1 MIRLALMFI
10 IQRRRH
16 YDKATLC
23 QLSDL
28 VHQQEAIPNFQELLE
43 QWLQG
48 NIYVP
53 RKIQLHKQ
61 FVKHYPDTV

>member
-1 MIRLALMFI
+1 MRLALMFV

-28 VHQQEAIPNFQELLE
+28 VHQKSLAIPNLLE
-43 QWLQG
+43 IL
-48 NIYVP
+48 
-53 RKIQLHKQ
+53 
-61 FVKHYPDTV
+61 KHSLNELTEKKVEVFHSLLRR